1 MSRMIN
7 IDCPW
12 CEAPVALDSLATV
25 VRCDGCSIEVE
36 IAADDVSHEVRRAA

>member
-1 MSRMIN
+1 MIK

-12 CEAPVALDSLATV
+12 CEAPVMVAGLETV

-36 IAADDVSHEVRRAA
+36 LAVDDVSHDVRQAA

>member
-1 MSRMIN
+1 MIN

-12 CEAPVALDSLATV
+12 CEAPVAIGGLDSV

-36 IAADDVSHEVRRAA
+36 LAADDVTGEVRRAA

>member
-1 MSRMIN
+1 MIK

-12 CEAPVALDSLATV
+12 CDGPVMMESLESV

-36 IAADDVSHEVRRAA
+36 LAPDDVTHEVRRAA

>member
-1 MSRMIN
+1 MIN

-12 CEAPVALDSLATV
+12 CEAPVTLDSLETV

-36 IAADDVSHEVRRAA
+36 LAADDVTHEVRRAA